1 MKIEE
6 LEAAIQSLSPEERA
20 ELNRRLYGWTDDEW
34 DLQMAEDVRQGRL
47 DEIVARAEADLEAGR
62 WHELP

>member
-1 MKIEE
+1 MKIED

-34 DLQMAEDVRQGRL
+34 DLPMAEDVRQGHL
-47 DEIVARAEADLEAGR
+47 DEMVARAEADLAAGR
-62 WHELP
+62 WRVLP

>member
-6 LEAAIQSLSPEERA
+6 LEAAILSLSPEERA

-47 DEIVARAEADLEAGR
+47 DEMVARAEADFAAGR
-62 WHELP
+62 WRALP

>member
-6 LEAAIQSLSPEERA
+6 LEAAILSLSPEERA
-20 ELNRRLYGWTDDEW
+20 ERNRRLYGWTDDEG

-47 DEIVARAEADLEAGR
+47 DELVARAEADLAAGR
-62 WHELP
+62 WRTLP